1 MSVQWIPSLNAI
13 QILEISASESE
24 MPIVTDSPFHQL
36 VSLSRTDLAAT
47 RDIPAAERRLLVEH
61 FVSTFQWAAIR
72 PLLPLRLA
80 VPNHVPA
87 WQPRYCRSVYTWLPP
102 EEGLS
107 TADLQ
112 GLDDFDLILRLFD
125 FSAWRPILAQRFA
138 SHMGPPPFDP
148 VSLGLSMLLA
158 VWRKWKWSELLV
170 ELHSPERGQGY
181 CQRLGFDPSDLPGE
195 STFRV
200 ALAETRQEWMLQCV
214 DSLALGLMAYGL
226 MPTHSTFP
234 GDPPERGVSIA
245 TDSQLVA
252 ARSHMRC
259 RYQNEQCFRPRQ
271 ERRCA
276 ARQDGKEGCA
286 CDTEACADHCR
297 YSTARD
303 PEATYVFYSG
313 SNQQATSPHRP
324 AATKQDKQLVVSASS
339 RGKHHFGYKSKAFNI
354 LDDRLFTFWPLPGPF
369 VSANSNDHVQT
380 IPGLKA
386 LRRRF
391 PALQMGEVLG
401 DAGEGKD
408 DILRYV
414 HDELKALRTIVPCA
428 HAGDDDPLICLA
440 RGYDAQGNPLCTHG
454 YRLAFNGHDYQRGD
468 SKWVCNQRC
477 LHRSTPDIVVPA
489 PPGCDPPANTAAN
502 CPYRDP
508 AQPRGYLVVVNTT
521 LPDGNVRLARDLKV
535 DSPTWKLRIG
545 RQSYAESRNAQQ
557 TRLQLKRSPWYGQ
570 PNSAKASL
578 LGDVL
583 TCTLNVARFVREATQ
598 AASSSDAKGSVPMPY
613 DH

>member
-1 MSVQWIPSLNAI
+1 MSVQWIPSLSTAQTLAPPAN
-13 QILEISASESE
+13 ESE
-24 MPIVTDSPFHQL
+24 MPVVTDSPFHQL
-36 VSLSRTDLAAT
+36 VSLPRTDLAAT
-47 RDIPAAERRLLVEH
+47 RDVPAAERRLLVKH

-80 VPNHVPA
+80 VPNPVPG
-87 WQPRYCRSVYTWLPP
+87 WQPRYCRSFYTWLPP
-102 EEGLS
+102 EEDLS
-107 TADLQ
+107 VADLQ

-170 ELHSPERGQGY
+170 ELHSCERGQGY

-195 STFRV
+195 STFRM
-200 ALAETRQEWMLQCV
+200 ALVDTQQEWMLQGV

-245 TDSQLVA
+245 TDSQLIA

-259 RYQNEQCFRPRQ
+259 RYQNEQCFRPRP

-286 CDTEACADHCR
+286 CDTEACKDHCR

-313 SNQQATSPHRP
+313 SNQRATSPHRP
-324 AATKQDKQLVVSASS
+324 AATKQGKQEVVSASS

-380 IPGLKA
+380 IPGLKE

-428 HAGDDDPLICLA
+428 HAGDDDPLVCLA
-440 RGYDAQGNPLCTHG
+440 RGYDAQGNPVCTHG

-468 SKWVCNQRC
+468 SKWVCRQRC
-477 LHRSTPDIVVPA
+477 LHRSTPDLIVPT
-489 PPGCDPPANTAAN
+489 PLGCDPPANTAVS
-502 CPYRDP
+502 CPYRHP
-508 AQPRGYLVVVNTT
+508 AHPLGYVVVVNTA

-598 AASSSDAKGSVPMPY
+598 AASSSDAKGPEPMAY
-613 DH
+613 GR